1 MYNESELKKW
11 FVLQTKPRREKIVL
25 QQIEQKK
32 IEVYSPFIEKI
43 RIWSDRKK
51 KIQVPLFSGYVFIHG
66 DESERIKAITETI
79 GAMKY
84 IYFQKRP
91 AVVSDMEIEIIKQ
104 ALLSPEKISIEEK
117 RIKKGDLIVV
127 SHGLFKGMKGYV
139 NEFRGKYKLTVNLEE
154 LSYSFNIILNSN
166 EVSLLKL

>member
-1 MYNESELKKW
+1 MYNESEFKKW
-11 FVLQTKPRREKIVL
+11 FVLQTKPRKEKIVL

-51 KIQVPLFSGYVFIHG
+51 KIQVPLFSGYIFIHG
-66 DESERIKAITETI
+66 DESERIRAITDTI

-91 AVVSDMEIEIIKQ
+91 AVVSEMEIEIIKQ

-127 SHGLFKGMKGYV
+127 SHGLFKGMKGFV

-166 EVSLLKL
+166 EVSLL

>member
-1 MYNESELKKW
+1 MYNESEFKKW
-11 FVLQTKPRREKIVL
+11 FVLQTKPRKEKIVL

-51 KIQVPLFSGYVFIHG
+51 KIQVPLFSGYIFIHG
-66 DESERIKAITETI
+66 DESERKRAITDTI

-166 EVSLLKL
+166 EVSLL

>member
-1 MYNESELKKW
+1 MYNESEFKKW
-11 FVLQTKPRREKIVL
+11 FVLQTKPRKEKIVL

-66 DESERIKAITETI
+66 DESERIKAITDTI

-127 SHGLFKGMKGYV
+127 SHGLFKGMKGFV

-166 EVSLLKL
+166 EVSLL

>member
-1 MYNESELKKW
+1 MYNESELKRW
-11 FVLQTKPRREKIVL
+11 FVLQTKPRKEKIVL

-66 DESERIKAITETI
+66 DESERIKAITDTI

-91 AVVSDMEIEIIKQ
+91 AVVNDREIEIIKQ

-117 RIKKGDLIVV
+117 MIKKGDLIIV

-166 EVSLLKL
+166 EVSLL

>member
-1 MYNESELKKW
+1 MNNESEFKKW
-11 FVLQTKPRREKIVL
+11 FVLQTKPRKEKIVL

-66 DESERIKAITETI
+66 DESERIRAITDTI

-166 EVSLLKL
+166 EVSLL

>member
-1 MYNESELKKW
+1 MYNESEFKKW
-11 FVLQTKPRREKIVL
+11 FVLQTKPRKEKIVL
-25 QQIEQKK
+25 LQIEQKK

-66 DESERIKAITETI
+66 DESERIRAITDTI
-79 GAMKY
+79 GALKY

-166 EVSLLKL
+166 EVSLL

>member
-1 MYNESELKKW
+1 MHNESEFKRW
-11 FVLQTKPRREKIVL
+11 FVLQTKPRKEKVVL

-66 DESERIKAITETI
+66 DESERLKAITDTI

-91 AVVSDMEIEIIKQ
+91 AVVNDREIEIIKQ

-117 RIKKGDLIVV
+117 RIKKGDLIIV

-166 EVSLLKL
+166 EVSLL

>member
-1 MYNESELKKW
+1 MYNESELKRW
-11 FVLQTKPRREKIVL
+11 FVLQTKPRKEKVVL

-66 DESERIKAITETI
+66 NESERIKAITDTI

-91 AVVSDMEIEIIKQ
+91 AVVNDREIEIIKQ

-117 RIKKGDLIVV
+117 RIKKGDLIIV

-166 EVSLLKL
+166 EVSLL

>member
-1 MYNESELKKW
+1 M
-11 FVLQTKPRREKIVL
+11 
-25 QQIEQKK
+25 
-32 IEVYSPFIEKI
+32 
-43 RIWSDRKK
+43 
-51 KIQVPLFSGYVFIHG
+51 FSGYIFIHG
-66 DESERIKAITETI
+66 DESERIRAITDTI

-127 SHGLFKGMKGYV
+127 SHGLFKGMKGFV

-166 EVSLLKL
+166 EVSLL

>member
-1 MYNESELKKW
+1 MYNESEFKKW
-11 FVLQTKPRREKIVL
+11 FVLQTKPRKEKIVL

-66 DESERIKAITETI
+66 DESERIRAITDTI

-166 EVSLLKL
+166 EVSLL

>member
-1 MYNESELKKW
+1 MYNDSELKRW
-11 FVLQTKPRREKIVL
+11 FVLQTKPRKEKIVL

-66 DESERIKAITETI
+66 DESERIKAITDTI

-127 SHGLFKGMKGYV
+127 SHGLFKGMKGFV

-166 EVSLLKL
+166 EVSLL

>member
-1 MYNESELKKW
+1 MINGDESKKW
-11 FVLQTKPRREKIVL
+11 FVLQTKPRNEKIVIH
-25 QQIEQKK
+25 QIEQKK

-51 KIQVPLFSGYVFIHG
+51 KVQTPMFSGYVFIHG
-66 DESERIKAITETI
+66 NEEERKRAISETI
-79 GAMKY
+79 GALRY

-91 AVVSDMEIEIIKQ
+91 AVVSDREIEMIKE
-104 ALLSPEKISIEEK
+104 ALLMPEKVSIEEK
-117 RIKKGDLIVV
+117 KIKKGDQILVT
-127 SHGLFKGMKGYV
+127 HGIFKGMKGFV

-166 EVSLLKL
+166 EVSLIV